1 MLDRE
6 LLEILCCP
14 ETHQDL
20 AEASAEA
27 VAVLNRGIAAGT
39 VVNRAGAPVSQPV
52 AGLLVRQDGRY
63 GYPVRDDIPVMLID
77 EAVPLE
83 PSAS

>member
-1 MLDRE
+1 MK
-6 LLEILCCP
+6 EILIVI
-14 ETHQDL
+14 
-20 AEASAEA
+20 ASDPRTSSRPAEA
-27 VAVLNRGIAAGT
+27 VAALNRGIAAGI

-63 GYPVRDDIPVMLID
+63 GYPVRGDIPVMLID

-83 PSAS
+83 PTVP